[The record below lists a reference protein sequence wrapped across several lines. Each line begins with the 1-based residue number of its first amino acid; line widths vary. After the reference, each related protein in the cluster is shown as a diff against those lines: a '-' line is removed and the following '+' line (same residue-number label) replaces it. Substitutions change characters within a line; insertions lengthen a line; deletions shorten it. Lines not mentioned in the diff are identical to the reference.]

1 MEYDDAL
8 FQYVIEQGNDDDDE
22 DELDQTW
29 GGSRKGKS
37 VTPAIGPTDVQD
49 IPRSLV
55 SRKQM
60 NNLATV

>member
-55 SRKQM
+55 S
-60 NNLATV
+60 